1 MLRKWYRYWTE
12 RRWTLGIALNSLEG
26 IMEGEDFQMRPLRL
40 EVEGH
45 WFADPF
51 ILLQDEKRLVLLAE
65 DFDIKKGYGCI
76 SRLCFDTKT
85 LVLQERKVVLDLGK
99 HISFPFILKTEK
111 GFVMVPECSTH
122 GRQYFYELDSEG
134 EQCREIARIEGV
146 EWSDAVIEEG
156 PHGWLLYC
164 MEPPQ
169 INGQKLHVYALSED
183 FKQATFVEE
192 RVFEVNIARMGGDFF
207 TYQGKKYRPAQFCH
221 HYYGEGISIQTMDG
235 KEVRRLFSPLSEW
248 PIGPHTFQVGKDLI
262 VVDMCRFVHPC
273 IGKILYRLAHIIILP
288 RNTQKTRNSFM

>member
-1 MLRKWYRYWTE
+1 
-12 RRWTLGIALNSLEG
+12 
-26 IMEGEDFQMRPLRL
+26 MEGEDFRMRPLRL

-51 ILLQDEKRLVLLAE
+51 ILLQDEKRLVLLVE

-122 GRQYFYELDSEG
+122 GRQYFYELDAEG
-134 EQCREIARIEGV
+134 EQCREIAKIEGV
-146 EWSDAVIEEG
+146 EWSDAVIEKG

-192 RVFEVNIARMGGDFF
+192 RMFEENIARMGGDFF
-207 TYQGKKYRPAQFCH
+207 TYQGKKHRPAQFCR

-273 IGKILYRLAHIIILP
+273 IGKILYNITHKLFTIH
-288 RNTQKTRNSFM
+288 

>member
-1 MLRKWYRYWTE
+1 M
-12 RRWTLGIALNSLEG
+12 
-26 IMEGEDFQMRPLRL
+26 F
-40 EVEGH
+40 
-45 WFADPF
+45 
-51 ILLQDEKRLVLLAE
+51 
-65 DFDIKKGYGCI
+65 KK
-76 SRLCFDTKT
+76 
-85 LVLQERKVVLDLGK
+85 
-99 HISFPFILKTEK
+99 SFPFILKTEK

-122 GRQYFYELDSEG
+122 GRQYFYELDAEG
-134 EQCREIARIEGV
+134 EQCREIAKIEGV
-146 EWSDAVIEEG
+146 EWSDAVLSQE

-192 RVFEVNIARMGGDFF
+192 RVFEENIARMGGDFF

-273 IGKILYRLAHIIILP
+273 VGKILYRLAHIIILP